1 MNLCK
6 TTGLQSLFD
15 ECWSSDAFLTEFLR
29 DPITILLDR
38 KLMDMRGMDIEIVE
52 YKANKIHLIFHSGSP
67 DKVHLQSQ
75 RHPRITDIDT

>member
-1 MNLCK
+1 MNPCE

-15 ECWSSDAFLTEFLR
+15 ECWSSDAFLTKFLR

-38 KLMDMRGMDIEIVE
+38 KLMDMRGMDVEIVE

-75 RHPRITDIDT
+75 RHPRMTDIDT